1 MRAHAGVYIPVPP
14 PVLLFPCSHTGRLM
28 FLKYSRQAPAP
39 GPLRLIFPLP
49 VTFQVSSIF
58 FHFFVALAQLLPSLS
73 EIPSF
78 TMQYKVGVPYEPQSP
93 FTLTSVFL
101 TPTCCSSISHI
112 WQTWPVN
119 LRLLSHVLEDLVLC
133 LLCDPFPVF
142 LCFFFYYG
150 TKYGLRLLVFFFFCI
165 WISSYSSTT
174 CWKDCSYFD
183 LYCVKNQL
191 SVNVWVCF
199 WILPLFLP
207 FPVLHYLDCCSFV
220 LCSKS

>member
-1 MRAHAGVYIPVPP
+1 MYIPVPP

-142 LCFFFYYG
+142 LCFFF
-150 TKYGLRLLVFFFFCI
+150 LLWYKVWIEAAGFFFFFFAYEYPVILAPLVEKTALTLICI
-165 WISSYSSTT
+165 VSKINYLLMCGFVSGF
-174 CWKDCSYFD
+174 CLYFYPSQYYTI
-183 LYCVKNQL
+183 LIAVAL
-191 SVNVWVCF
+191 CF
-199 WILPLFLP
+199 VVSL
-207 FPVLHYLDCCSFV
+207 
-220 LCSKS
+220 KMK

>member
-1 MRAHAGVYIPVPP
+1 MYIPVPP

-39 GPLRLIFPLP
+39 GPLHLIFPLP

-112 WQTWPVN
+112 WQTWPMN

-142 LCFFFYYG
+142 FCFFFYYG
-150 TKYGLRLLVFFFFCI
+150 TKYGLRLLGLFFFFFAYEYPVILAPLVEKTALTLIYIVSKINYLLMCGFV
-165 WISSYSSTT
+165 SGF
-174 CWKDCSYFD
+174 CLYF
-183 LYCVKNQL
+183 YP
-191 SVNVWVCF
+191 S
-199 WILPLFLP
+199 
-207 FPVLHYLDCCSFV
+207 PVLHYLDCCSFV
-220 LCSKS
+220 LCSMS